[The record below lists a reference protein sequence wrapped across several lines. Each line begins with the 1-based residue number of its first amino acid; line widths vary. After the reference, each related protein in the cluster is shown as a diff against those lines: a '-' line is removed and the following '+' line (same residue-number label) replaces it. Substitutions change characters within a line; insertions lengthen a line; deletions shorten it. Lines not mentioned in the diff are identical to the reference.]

1 MTATSGT
8 GTRTA
13 RAAVTAAALLLAVT
27 LGPPAAHAADPPG
40 VAEDT
45 TAPVAIDPRDPDL
58 RMVQGAILAPAKVL
72 NIKSIVETDDGAERR
87 QDTNA
92 NVTFALQAEVLF
104 GKDSAELTPDALSRI
119 AAIATE
125 IKQQHAAS
133 LRVFGFTDN
142 LGTAAHGLTLSKDRA
157 NAVQRELAEQLGPA
171 VTFQIRGYGEQY
183 PIADNAT
190 EDGRKKNR
198 RVEVSF
204 PRTEAAGRR

>member
-1 MTATSGT
+1 MTTTSGT

-13 RAAVTAAALLLAVT
+13 RAAVTAAAALLLT
-27 LGPPAAHAADPPG
+27 CTPSPPAAHADDPPG
-40 VAEDT
+40 VSEDT
-45 TAPVAIDPRDPDL
+45 TAPVKIDPKDPDL
-58 RMVQGAILAPAKVL
+58 RMVQGATLAPAKVL

-87 QDTNA
+87 QDTNS

-104 GKDSAELTPDALSRI
+104 AKDSAELSPDALSRI
-119 AAIATE
+119 TTIATE
-125 IKQQHAAS
+125 IKKQHATN

-142 LGTAAHGLTLSKDRA
+142 LGSDAHGLVLSKERA
-157 NAVQRELAEQLGPA
+157 NAVQRELADGLGA
-171 VTFQIRGYGEQY
+171 SVTFQIRGYGEQY

-204 PRTEAAGRR
+204 PRTGQ

>member
-1 MTATSGT
+1 MATTSGT
-8 GTRTA
+8 RTRTA
-13 RAAVTAAALLLAVT
+13 RAAATTAAALLLAVT
-27 LGPPAAHAADPPG
+27 LGPPTARADDPPG
-40 VAEDT
+40 VSEDT
-45 TAPVAIDPRDPDL
+45 TAPVKIDPHDPDL
-58 RMVQGAILAPAKVL
+58 RMVQGATLAPAKVL

-119 AAIATE
+119 GTIATE
-125 IKQQHAAS
+125 IKRQHATS

-142 LGTAAHGLTLSKDRA
+142 LGTAAHGLVLSKDRA
-157 NAVQRELAEQLGPA
+157 NAVQRELAKTLGPTI
-171 VTFQIRGYGEQY
+171 TFQIRGYGEEY

-190 EDGRKKNR
+190 EEGRKKNR

-204 PRTEAAGRR
+204 PRAGR